1 MSVYEYVLQQQ
12 PQPSSLND
20 LEVHE
25 CNEAL
30 LSNGMRVMEQ
40 NFFFSS
46 FRSLKVLRIARKVII
61 LDRNRFVSCVVGSR
75 MANFFMEMFVNSE
88 FQMSSCCTRFI
99 TCQPPILNSESTNS
113 FCISFHDLQVF
124 SSDQDS

>member
-12 PQPSSLND
+12 QPQPSSLSD

-40 NFFFSS
+40 NFSFFFSIPQS
-46 FRSLKVLRIARKVII
+46 AEDRKK
-61 LDRNRFVSCVVGSR
+61 SYHS
-75 MANFFMEMFVNSE
+75 
-88 FQMSSCCTRFI
+88 
-99 TCQPPILNSESTNS
+99 
-113 FCISFHDLQVF
+113 
-124 SSDQDS
+124 

>member
-1 MSVYEYVLQQQ
+1 MSVYEYVLQQ

-40 NFFFSS
+40 NFFFLLFDPS
-46 FRSLKVLRIARKVII
+46 K
-61 LDRNRFVSCVVGSR
+61 C
-75 MANFFMEMFVNSE
+75 
-88 FQMSSCCTRFI
+88 
-99 TCQPPILNSESTNS
+99 
-113 FCISFHDLQVF
+113 
-124 SSDQDS
+124 

>member
-40 NFFFSS
+40 IFFSS

-61 LDRNRFVSCVVGSR
+61 LDRNRFVFCVVGSR
-75 MANFFMEMFVNSE
+75 VANFFMEMFVNSE

-99 TCQPPILNSESTNS
+99 TCQPPILNSESTIS
-113 FCISFHDLQVF
+113 FRISFHDLQVF
-124 SSDQDS
+124 S

>member
-40 NFFFSS
+40 NFFSS

-61 LDRNRFVSCVVGSR
+61 LDRNRFVFCVVGSR
-75 MANFFMEMFVNSE
+75 VANFFMEMFVNSE

-113 FCISFHDLQVF
+113 FRISFHDLQVF
-124 SSDQDS
+124 S

>member
-1 MSVYEYVLQQQ
+1 MSVYEYVLQQ

-40 NFFFSS
+40 NFFFF

-61 LDRNRFVSCVVGSR
+61 LDRNRFVFCVVGSR
-75 MANFFMEMFVNSE
+75 AANFFMEMFVNSE
-88 FQMSSCCTRFI
+88 FQMSSCCARFI
-99 TCQPPILNSESTNS
+99 TCQPTILNSESKNS

-124 SSDQDS
+124 